1 MARQKQETRATYY
14 SVNATAL
21 NRATQAKLA
30 TMRGKIV
37 KMAEPW
43 AEADPMIES
52 ATDRALVAIDELM
65 AQYRD
70 STLYLNEPM
79 DA

>member
-1 MARQKQETRATYY
+1 MAFMY
-14 SVNATAL
+14 VNATAL

-43 AEADPMIES
+43 AVVDPMIES
-52 ATDRALVAIDELM
+52 ATDRALAAIDELTV
-65 AQYRD
+65 QYHD